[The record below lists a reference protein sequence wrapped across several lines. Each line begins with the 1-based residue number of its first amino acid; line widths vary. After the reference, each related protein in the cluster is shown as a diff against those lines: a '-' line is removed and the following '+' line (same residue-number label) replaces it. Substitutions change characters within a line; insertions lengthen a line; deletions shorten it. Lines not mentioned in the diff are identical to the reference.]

1 MFFRWG
7 QFSYAHRR
15 IIPLLIIAAIAVV
28 FAVFGTK
35 LDDRLSQ
42 EGWEDPRAA
51 STTAAEIEAETFG
64 RDRNG
69 DVILLFDN
77 PQEHLEAARA
87 HLNYLQE
94 QYPDQIAQVTSYFDT
109 RNPNLLSDDGSVAFA
124 AIGLA
129 GDDEQTLRDFRTI
142 QDDLTGAATAQGLDI
157 EVAGATAVADA
168 LDDGMAHDI
177 SVAERAALP
186 LVGLLLLFV
195 FGSVIAAFMPLIVG
209 ALSIMGSIG
218 ILSVLAGFIQVN
230 VFSQAVVTLLGLGLA
245 IDYGLFMV
253 SRFREELD
261 KGRDTRTAVA
271 ITTATAGQ
279 TVVFSAL
286 MVAVAISSLLIFPQA
301 FLKSVAYGAISA
313 VGLAALLSVTVL
325 PAIFGMLGHNID
337 KWTVRKTKRS
347 RPIEETF
354 WYRVPR
360 WAMSKA
366 RWFTVGITALLLA
379 LTIPLLGVSF
389 GGVNETYLPPSH
401 ETRQAQ
407 DRFNEEFPEHRTEP
421 IKLVVKGADNQQLVD
436 VVLQAREIEGLT
448 SPMAPSSQTIDGT
461 TVLSAGIADRED
473 NAEVIEQ
480 LRAIET
486 PEGVELYVGGTPA
499 MEVESLEALF
509 EKLPWMALYVIVAT
523 FLLMAAVFGSL
534 IIPAKAIIMTVL
546 TLGATLGILT
556 GMFVLGAGSE
566 LLDFSPGP
574 LMSPILVLIIAIIY
588 GLSTDYEV
596 FLVSRMVEA
605 HKRGASTDDAIN
617 YGTAHTGHIITAAA
631 LIMIVVAGAF
641 GFSDI
646 VMMKYI
652 AFGMIFALF
661 LDATIVRMFLVPAV
675 MHLLREDN
683 WWAPAFVHRI
693 YERMGHGAYEETV
706 VPAGRITDA
715 SGPEGDLA
723 PDGDHEQYDLASEN
737 NLAPEDDYEQNEE
750 QYELDEPRELHE
762 SEVVADTKA
771 IRSGRTTDQDSDL
784 IPFSELM
791 KRLENDK

>member
-28 FAVFGTK
+28 FTVFGTK

-77 PQEHLEAARA
+77 PQENLEAARA

-195 FGSVIAAFMPLIVG
+195 FGSVVAAFMPLIVG

-389 GGVNETYLPPSH
+389 GGINETYLPPSH

-421 IKLVVKGADNQQLVD
+421 VSY
-436 VVLQAREIEGLT
+436 T
-448 SPMAPSSQTIDGT
+448 H
-461 TVLSAGIADRED
+461 
-473 NAEVIEQ
+473 
-480 LRAIET
+480 
-486 PEGVELYVGGTPA
+486 
-499 MEVESLEALF
+499 
-509 EKLPWMALYVIVAT
+509 
-523 FLLMAAVFGSL
+523 
-534 IIPAKAIIMTVL
+534 L
-546 TLGATLGILT
+546 TLPTILR
-556 GMFVLGAGSE
+556 V
-566 LLDFSPGP
+566 
-574 LMSPILVLIIAIIY
+574 
-588 GLSTDYEV
+588 
-596 FLVSRMVEA
+596 
-605 HKRGASTDDAIN
+605 
-617 YGTAHTGHIITAAA
+617 
-631 LIMIVVAGAF
+631 
-641 GFSDI
+641 
-646 VMMKYI
+646 
-652 AFGMIFALF
+652 
-661 LDATIVRMFLVPAV
+661 
-675 MHLLREDN
+675 
-683 WWAPAFVHRI
+683 
-693 YERMGHGAYEETV
+693 
-706 VPAGRITDA
+706 
-715 SGPEGDLA
+715 
-723 PDGDHEQYDLASEN
+723 
-737 NLAPEDDYEQNEE
+737 
-750 QYELDEPRELHE
+750 
-762 SEVVADTKA
+762 
-771 IRSGRTTDQDSDL
+771 
-784 IPFSELM
+784 
-791 KRLENDK
+791 

>member
-28 FAVFGTK
+28 FTVFGTK

-77 PQEHLEAARA
+77 PQENLEAARA

-195 FGSVIAAFMPLIVG
+195 FGSVVAAFMPLIVG

-389 GGVNETYLPPSH
+389 GGINETYLPPSH

-407 DRFNEEFPEHRTEP
+407 DRFNEQFPEHRTEP
-421 IKLVVKGADNQQLVD
+421 IKLVVTGAEQQELVD
-436 VVLQAREIEGLT
+436 VVLQAREVEGLT
-448 SPMAPSSQTIDGT
+448 SPMSPSTRTIDGT
-461 TVLSAGIADRED
+461 TILRGGIANRED

-480 LRAIET
+480 LRAIEA

-546 TLGATLGILT
+546 TLVDTLGILT

-566 LLDFSPGP
+566 LLNFSPGP